1 MHTTE
6 SLEGGNACFFDADPE
21 GDVIAVVPPFV
32 RQRRYFSEKSLSF
45 HSRSAIEGDGS
56 RYSES
61 GTGKG

>member
-1 MHTTE
+1 M
-6 SLEGGNACFFDADPE
+6 LGFFDADPE